1 MTLSAWLGW
10 HLPFAASG
18 LAAWRLARGRE
29 PKRSLA
35 RLGAALLIAAG
46 LAPERFLPG
55 LLLAGW
61 GLVAAIGL
69 PRVARARREE
79 RSFAATLFALHL
91 VVTLS
96 LLRVAGI
103 PDRPPRLACAM
114 LAANAIAQAGFVF
127 AARKLD
133 AQAE

>member
-1 MTLSAWLGW
+1 MNVSAWLGW

-29 PKRSLA
+29 PKRAPA

-61 GLVAAIGL
+61 SLVAAVGL
-69 PRVARARREE
+69 PRVTSARRED
-79 RSFAATLFALHL
+79 RSFVATLFALHL

-103 PDRPPRLACAM
+103 PDRPPRLAWVM
-114 LAANAIAQAGFVF
+114 LAANAIAQAGFIV
-127 AARKLD
+127 AAQKLD
-133 AQAE
+133 ARAE